1 MNPYDIVFIGQL
13 GTGTIFPFKGSPFIE
28 QASPVVFAA
37 MAASCLG
44 KKIATVTQVT
54 EDEEYLL
61 GPLKT
66 AGVDLFVERGETMQY
81 RVVFKTA
88 DIDQRQPFLIKGA
101 KQFVIED
108 IPPFEPCLMHLC
120 CAGAPKS
127 QLELIRGLRA
137 RGFRLSVDM
146 QGFMLQPDRETGA
159 LHLKDIHEKK
169 EILGIADFVKMDALE
184 AKVLTGADALQEQ
197 ANILEGWGSAET
209 IITSSQGALAQCAG
223 KATFAKF
230 TNEST
235 RGRMGRGDTLIGSYL
250 PQRLD
255 HSVEESLQF
264 AAALTSIKIESPG
277 PFRGSL
283 DDVLERMGKSL
294 LGEISAGDQKR

>member
-1 MNPYDIVFIGQL
+1 MKPYDIVFIGQL
-13 GTGTIFPFKGSPFIE
+13 GTGTIIPFEGSPFIE
-28 QASPVVFAA
+28 QASPVLFAA
-37 MAASCLG
+37 IAASCLG
-44 KKIATVTQVT
+44 KKTAAVTRVP
-54 EDEEYLL
+54 EGEEYLL

-66 AGVDLFVERGETMQY
+66 AGVDLFVERGEIVQY

-101 KQFVIED
+101 KQFVIDD

-120 CAGAPKS
+120 CVGAPQS
-127 QLELIRGLRA
+127 QLELMRGLRA

-146 QGFMLQPDRETGA
+146 QGFVLQPDSETGA
-159 LHLKDIHEKK
+159 LHPKDVHEKK
-169 EILGIADFVKMDALE
+169 EILSIADFVKVDALE

-209 IITSSQGALAQCAG
+209 IITSSQGALVQRTG

-230 TNEST
+230 TNAST

-250 PQRLD
+250 QHRLD
-255 HSVEESLQF
+255 HSVEDSVQF

-283 DDVLERMGKSL
+283 DDVLERMGKSP

>member
-1 MNPYDIVFIGQL
+1 MKPYDIVFIGQL
-13 GTGTIFPFKGSPFIE
+13 GTGTIIPFEGSPFIE
-28 QASPVVFAA
+28 QASPVLFAA
-37 MAASCLG
+37 IAASCLG
-44 KKIATVTQVT
+44 KKTAAVTRVP
-54 EDEEYLL
+54 EGEEYLL

-66 AGVDLFVERGETMQY
+66 AGVDLFVERGEIVQY

-101 KQFVIED
+101 KQFVIDD

-120 CAGAPKS
+120 CVGAPQS
-127 QLELIRGLRA
+127 QLELMRGLRA

-146 QGFMLQPDRETGA
+146 QGFVLQPDSETGA
-159 LHLKDIHEKK
+159 LHPKDVHEKK
-169 EILGIADFVKMDALE
+169 EILSIADFVKVDALE

-209 IITSSQGALAQCAG
+209 IITSSQGALVQRTG

-230 TNEST
+230 TNAST

-250 PQRLD
+250 AHRLD
-255 HSVEESLQF
+255 HSVEDSLQF

-283 DDVLERMGKSL
+283 DDVLERMGKSP